1 MAHRSVLLW
10 SARFKVRSGPI
21 GAYPRKLVFTAG
33 APVHRVGAVTS
44 DSRTRARDKLARL
57 STQGLGLVDFWRQ
70 ASEVIAVA
78 VPYYWSPC
86 WYTLDPAS
94 LLITSHFNQD
104 VEQMPSEWL
113 AAEYYED
120 DVNKLSEIA
129 RSQRGISTLHDATG
143 GDPTGS
149 PRWQENMKYGGDQEM
164 LCALR
169 TSTGEAWGA
178 LGLYRDEGRPRFDA
192 AELAFISDVSGHLA
206 EGARNA
212 LLVGEARESEALD
225 GPGLMVLSS
234 DWEVESMTPGL
245 DRWLHDLP
253 DGDRLA
259 GNLPAAVVAVASRA
273 LRTVA
278 GSNPSGEVAM
288 ARVLS
293 RSGSW
298 VVLHGVTLA
307 SADGARAAVIFEP
320 AHPARITPLLMSV
333 YGLTP
338 REQDV
343 TRRVLQGCSTTEI
356 ASELFISPHTVQEH
370 LKHVF
375 EKTGVRSRRDLV
387 GKVFFA
393 HYEPRVRD
401 NEVRASEGR
410 PLRGDP
416 VLERRS

>member
-1 MAHRSVLLW
+1 
-10 SARFKVRSGPI
+10 
-21 GAYPRKLVFTAG
+21 
-33 APVHRVGAVTS
+33 VTS
-44 DSRTRARDKLARL
+44 GSKTRARDKIARL
-57 STQGLGLVDFWRQ
+57 STRGLELVDFWRQ
-70 ASEVIAVA
+70 ASEVIAFA

-104 VEQMPSEWL
+104 LNEMPSEWL

-120 DVNKLSEIA
+120 DVNKLSDIA
-129 RSQRGISTLHDATG
+129 RSRRGISTLHEATG

-169 TSTGEAWGA
+169 TATGEAWGA
-178 LGLYRDEGRPRFDA
+178 LGLYRDKGRPLFDTD
-192 AELAFISDVSGHLA
+192 ELAFISTVSKYLA
-206 EGARNA
+206 EGARRA
-212 LLVGEARESEALD
+212 LLVGEAKESEGLD

-234 DWEVESMTPGL
+234 DWDIESMTPGL
-245 DRWLHDLP
+245 ERLLHDLP
-253 DGDRLA
+253 GGDRP
-259 GNLPAAVVAVASRA
+259 GSTLPAAVIAVASRA
-273 LRTVA
+273 LRTA
-278 GSNPSGEVAM
+278 GSSNPSGEVAM

-293 RSGSW
+293 FSGNW
-298 VVLHGVTLA
+298 MLLHGVTLA
-307 SADGARAAVIFEP
+307 SADGDRAAVIFEP
-320 AHPARITPLLMSV
+320 AHPARITPLLMSA
-333 YGLTP
+333 YGLTQ

-343 TRRVLQGCSTTEI
+343 TRLVLQGCSTTEI

-401 NEVRASEGR
+401 NEMRASAGR

-416 VLERRS
+416 VSGARRSPRLGGA